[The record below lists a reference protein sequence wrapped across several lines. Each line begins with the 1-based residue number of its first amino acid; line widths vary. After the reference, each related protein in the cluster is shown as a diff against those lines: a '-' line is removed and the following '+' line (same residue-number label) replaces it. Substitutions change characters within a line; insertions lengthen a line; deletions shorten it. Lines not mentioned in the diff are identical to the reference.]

1 MIKKV
6 YQFIEKYNMFS
17 DCGVIVAGLSGGAD
31 SVCLIAML
39 SELVIKKRIPVHL
52 TAVHVNHGIRG
63 KEALRDENFSKEL
76 CEKLGVE
83 FISRHVNIPV
93 IAKRDGLS
101 EEEAGRKLRY
111 EIFNE
116 IADMKSAEYNTKAK
130 IAVAHHKNDQ
140 AETVLMNIVRGSSLK
155 GLCGIQPVRGRI
167 IRPLLCLKRSE
178 IEKYL
183 SLNNMSYVTD
193 STNADNAYTRNRVRN
208 DLIPYMENNLN
219 GSVVEQISD
228 MAELVSEAESYIEK
242 QSERLFEKSVSFNA
256 QEKKAEIE
264 LSKFVFEP
272 EVLQKYVIRKSIGI
286 LAEGLKDVY
295 RTHVEAVLSLCNM
308 QTGRQVNVAYGIKAV
323 KTYDSIVLEKVTSG
337 ENLSSSRHE
346 DFCSIIDRQ
355 VLERVMLGEKYEILL
370 PQKIYLNDKKG
381 LYNAKIVLERAEN
394 KEISKNNDYTKFFD
408 YDRIKDNLCVRYRMT
423 SDYIVINRTG
433 SSKTLKKEL
442 IDRKVLCD
450 MRSKV
455 LLLAAGKEVLWAIG
469 LRRSENCLVG
479 SDTDRI
485 LKISIVQWNGD

>member
-31 SVCLIAML
+31 SVCLIAIL
-39 SELVIKKRIPVHL
+39 SELIVKKHIPIHL
-52 TAVHVNHGIRG
+52 VAVHVNHGIRG
-63 KEALRDENFSKEL
+63 NEALRDENFSKEL
-76 CEKLGVE
+76 CEKFGVE

-93 IAKRDGLS
+93 IAQRDRLS

-116 IADMKSAEYNTKAK
+116 IADIKAAEYNTKAV

-167 IRPLLCLKRSE
+167 IRPLLCVKRSE

-193 STNADNAYTRNRVRN
+193 STNSDNTYTRNKVRN
-208 DLIPYMENNLN
+208 ELIPYIENNLN
-219 GSVVEQISD
+219 GSVVEQLSD

-242 QSERLFEKSVSFNA
+242 QSEQLFDDSVSFDA
-256 QEKKAEIE
+256 EEKRAEIE
-264 LSKFVFEP
+264 LSKFACEP

-286 LAEGLKDVY
+286 LAGGLKDVY

-308 QTGRQVNVAYGIKAV
+308 QTGRQVNVAYGIRAV
-323 KTYDSIVLEKVTSG
+323 KTYDFIVLEKVTPG
-337 ENLSSSRHE
+337 EQLSSSQHE
-346 DFCSIIDRQ
+346 DFCSVIDRQ
-355 VLERVMLGEKYEILL
+355 ALEKVMSGEKYEIFP
-370 PQKIYLNDKKG
+370 PQKVYLHDKKG
-381 LYNAKIVLERAEN
+381 LYNIKIVLERAEN
-394 KEISKNNDYTKFFD
+394 KEISRNNDYTKFFD
-408 YDRIKDNLCVRYRMT
+408 YDRIKDNLCIRYRMT

-455 LLLAAGKEVLWAIG
+455 LLLSAGKEILWAIG
-469 LRRSENCLVG
+469 LRRSESCLVG

-485 LKISIVQWNGD
+485 LKISVVQWNGD